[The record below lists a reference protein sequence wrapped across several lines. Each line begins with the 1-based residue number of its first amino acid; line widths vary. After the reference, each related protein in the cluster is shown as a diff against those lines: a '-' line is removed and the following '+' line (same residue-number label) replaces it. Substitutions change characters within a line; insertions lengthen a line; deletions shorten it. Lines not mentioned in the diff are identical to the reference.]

1 MCALFNK
8 CPQMAAYRLARRE
21 PHSNAIAALH
31 LLARERAIAGE
42 PRLALTSLYGSEPV
56 NIMLEEY

>member
-1 MCALFNK
+1 
-8 CPQMAAYRLARRE
+8 MAAYRLARRE